1 MLIKKISSIL
11 LLLAFLGALA
21 LTLRPDL
28 HVKSFEHSAHEEHDH
43 EGHDHEG
50 HHQEDTCAV
59 CHVLGHFI
67 FEDASVSRLDL
78 AVPDF
83 VQTTAQALPQ
93 AFFDQVPH
101 ALIPRAPPLV

>member
-43 EGHDHEG
+43 EGH
-50 HHQEDTCAV
+50 HQEDACAV

-83 VQTTAQALPQ
+83 VQTTALALPQ
-93 AFFDQVPH
+93 VFFDQVPH

>member
-11 LLLAFLGALA
+11 LLLAFLSALA

-43 EGHDHEG
+43 EEH
-50 HHQEDTCAV
+50 HHQEDACAV

-93 AFFDQVPH
+93 VFFDQVPH